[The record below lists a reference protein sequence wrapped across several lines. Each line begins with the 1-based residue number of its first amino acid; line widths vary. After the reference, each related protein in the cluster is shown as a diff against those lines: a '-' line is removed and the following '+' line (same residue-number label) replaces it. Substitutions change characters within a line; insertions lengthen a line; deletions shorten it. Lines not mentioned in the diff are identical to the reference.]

1 MSSNAPRCDP
11 GGGGKF
17 LFARPDRGDRI
28 ARCAPQHR
36 DENGE
41 LIPARGGGLAEG
53 GETPHVSNGRHA
65 GPPEGRSMDIGL
77 AHPPLTL
84 ESRFVEL
91 DRPVL
96 LSGVQ
101 ALVRVLLEQ
110 ARLDRA
116 AGRHTGGLVS
126 GYRGSPLG
134 GLDLEL
140 WRRQKLLAGHE
151 IRFQPGLNE
160 DMAATML
167 WGTQQLDA
175 FPGARVEGVFGLW
188 YGKGPGVD
196 RSGDAFRCANM
207 LGTHR
212 LGGVLAVAGDDHGAQ
227 SSTYPHQTE
236 HVFQGVMMPIL
247 NPASVQD
254 MLDFGLAGIAL
265 SRFCGLWTALK
276 TTAETAE
283 QAATVLVPALRDF
296 VTPEHALPAHPI
308 GYDPTLSFPADRFEL
323 ERRVMEERLPALAAW
338 VRANPFDRRVSGAA
352 DAPIGIVTVG
362 RAHMDT
368 LHALRRLRLIDHP
381 QLALY
386 KVGLSWPLETE
397 GLRGFARGKRAL
409 LVIEEKRSFVETQI
423 RDALYHLPA
432 SQRPDVAGKTDA
444 AGAPL
449 LSPLLEVSPES
460 VGGALARFLTAYGLN
475 VPEPPAVPHPE
486 RPAGLLRR
494 IPAFCAG
501 CPHATSTV
509 LPEGS
514 FASAGIGC
522 HFMAQDRGPE
532 TRTFT
537 HMGGEGVT
545 WVGLAPF
552 SDVPHLF
559 ANLGDGTYTHSGL
572 LAIRQAIAAKTR
584 MTYKI
589 LVNDAVA
596 MTGGQPAEGGFTT
609 ADIAAQMRAEG
620 VARIAV
626 VADEADRLPPAT
638 ALPPGVTRHTREELD
653 AVQRALRETDGVSV
667 LLYDQVCAT
676 EKRRR
681 RKRGKLAE
689 ATRSVVINQDVCENC
704 GDCST
709 QSGCIAIEPAETALG
724 RKRRINP
731 TACNVDLSC
740 LKGFCPSFV
749 TVAGAPRAPAADPRW
764 AAREAELAAAL
775 EAPDLP
781 TASPAARP
789 WRGLF
794 AGIGGGGIVTSGA
807 VLAMAAHLEGRAVR
821 TLDFTGLAQKNGTVV
836 AHVQIGGADEA
847 GLDVVRIPLGEAQVM
862 LAADLAVGAGAGVL
876 ERCAPG
882 CAVIGNL
889 DLAATAAFK
898 SDPRLVIDAGLHRRT
913 IERATDKSAGV
924 YLHAVR
930 LAETLFGNAQAMNT
944 MLLGL
949 AWQRGLI
956 PVGEAS
962 ILRAIELNGAA
973 VAVNRRAFLWGRV
986 LAQRPELADEILTH
1000 PAEAPPETLD
1010 GLIADRA
1017 GRLAEYQD
1025 AAYAARYRG
1034 LVAAAGAREAAVFG
1048 APGRFA
1054 RAVAEGLFR
1063 VMAYKDE
1070 YEVARLH
1077 AAAGYGARPVFHL
1090 APPLVSRL
1098 DPATG
1103 RRRKIAVPGWLALPL
1118 FRVLRHGKRVR
1129 GTSLDLFGRQAERRW
1144 ERALIGQYEAD
1155 TRVAIEA
1162 LGPASLE
1169 AAVGLAEIPDLIR
1182 GFGPVKEA
1190 NRTTALARREALLA
1204 QLRAPA
1210 PVVLAAE

>member
-1 MSSNAPRCDP
+1 M
-11 GGGGKF
+11 
-17 LFARPDRGDRI
+17 FAR
-28 ARCAPQHR
+28 AAVF
-36 DENGE
+36 
-41 LIPARGGGLAEG
+41 PAAWG
-53 GETPHVSNGRHA
+53 HV
-65 GPPEGRSMDIGL
+65 PMDIGL
-77 AHPPLTL
+77 ARPPLTL
-84 ESRFVEL
+84 DSRYVEL
-91 DRPVL
+91 DQPVL

-116 AGRHTGGLVS
+116 AGHRTGGLVS

-140 WRRQKLLAGHE
+140 WRRGKLLTGHD

-175 FPGARVEGVFGLW
+175 FPGARVEGVFGMW

-254 MLDFGLAGIAL
+254 ILDFGLAGLTL
-265 SRFCGLWTALK
+265 SRYCGLWTALK

-283 QAATVLVPALRDF
+283 QAATVLVPAERAFTVPDHL
-296 VTPEHALPAHPI
+296 LPTHPI
-308 GYDPTLSFPADRFEL
+308 GYDPSLSFPADRFEL
-323 ERRVMEERLPALAAW
+323 ERRVMDDRLPALLAW
-338 VRANPFDRRVSGAA
+338 VRANPFDRRIFGAA
-352 DAPIGIVTVG
+352 DAPIGLITVG

-368 LHALRRLRLIDHP
+368 LHALRRLGLADHP

-397 GLRGFARGKRAL
+397 GLRDFARGKRAL
-409 LVIEEKRSFVETQI
+409 LVIEEKRSFVESQL

-432 SQRPDVAGKTDA
+432 GERPDVAGKTDA

-449 LSPLLEVSPES
+449 LSPLLEVSPET
-460 VGGALARFLTAYGLN
+460 VGAALARFLTAYGLN
-475 VPEPPAVPHPE
+475 VPEPPAAPHPE

-514 FASAGIGC
+514 FATAGIGC

-552 SDVPHLF
+552 TDIPHLF
-559 ANLGDGTYTHSGL
+559 ANIGDGTYTHSGI
-572 LAIRQAIAAKTR
+572 LAIRQAIAAKAR
-584 MTYKI
+584 ITYKI

-620 VARIAV
+620 VQRIAV
-626 VADEADRLPPAT
+626 VADEAERLPPTT
-638 ALPPGVTRHTREELD
+638 ALPPGTTRHTRGELD
-653 AVQRALRETDGVSV
+653 AVQRELRATEGVSV
-667 LLYDQVCAT
+667 LLYDQICAT

-689 ATRSVVINQDVCENC
+689 ATRSVVINPEVCENC

-709 QSGCIAIEPAETALG
+709 QSGCIAIEPIETALG

-749 TVAGAPRAPAADPRW
+749 TIAGAPRAPAADARW
-764 AAREAELAAAL
+764 AAREAEFAAAL
-775 EAPDLP
+775 PSPSLP
-781 TASPAARP
+781 AKAP
-789 WRGLF
+789 WRALF

-836 AHVQIGGADEA
+836 AHVQIGDDPD
-847 GLDVVRIPLGEAQVM
+847 LDVVRIPLGEADVM

-889 DLAATAAFK
+889 DLVATAAFK
-898 SDPRLVIDAGLHRRT
+898 ADPRLVIDAGLHRRT
-913 IERATDKSAGV
+913 IERATDPAAGT

-930 LAETLFGNAQAMNT
+930 LAEILFGNAQAMNT
-944 MLLGL
+944 MLLGI
-949 AWQRGLI
+949 AWQRGLV
-956 PVGEAS
+956 PVAEAS
-962 ILRAIELNGAA
+962 ILRAIELNAAA
-973 VAVNRRAFLWGRV
+973 VTVNRRAFLWGRI
-986 LAQRPELADEILTH
+986 LAYLPELADEILTH
-1000 PAEAPPETLD
+1000 PAEAPPADLD
-1010 GLIADRA
+1010 ALIADRA
-1017 GRLAEYQD
+1017 ARLTEYQD
-1025 AAYAARYRG
+1025 AAYAARYRA
-1034 LVAAAGAREAAVFG
+1034 LAEAATAREAAVFG

-1054 RAVAEGLFR
+1054 RAVADNLFR
-1063 VMAYKDE
+1063 VMAIKDE
-1070 YEVARLH
+1070 YEVARMH
-1077 AAAGYGARPVFHL
+1077 AAATYGAQPIFHL
-1090 APPLVSRL
+1090 APPLVTGI

-1103 RRRKIAVPGWLALPL
+1103 RRRKIAVPGWLAPPL
-1118 FRVLRHGKRVR
+1118 FRALRHGKRLR
-1129 GTSLDLFGRQAERRW
+1129 GTALDLFGRQAERQW
-1144 ERALIGQYEAD
+1144 ERALIAQYEAD
-1155 TRVAIEA
+1155 IRAVLENLTAATLDTAI
-1162 LGPASLE
+1162 
-1169 AAVGLAEIPDLIR
+1169 GLAELPDQIR

-1190 NRTTALARREALLA
+1190 NRTKAAAQREALLGR
-1204 QLRAPA
+1204 LHT
-1210 PVVLAAE
+1210 PVMAA